1 MSDDGRRFS
10 PYWFKKTL
18 PNNEVIDRN
27 WLIYSKNSKAVFCF
41 PCCLFKSNTIKT
53 ASIACTN
60 EGFSDWK
67 NINRILDH
75 EKSADHRNHFLQ
87 WKSLENRLKNS
98 QCIDDKLQKAILV
111 EKDRWRHILR
121 IILDAI
127 LFCTKNNL
135 AFRGSSTTVGNTHS
149 GIFLNLIEL
158 LSKYDN
164 ILKQHLVNHNKGAI
178 SYISPKIQNEFICLL
193 GQTVRNKILSKIKKA
208 KYFSLL
214 FDCTPDVSHNEQMA
228 EVIRYVDIDNG
239 KITVEES
246 FIDFIN
252 TEEKTGDGLAMEI
265 LSKLKADE
273 LDVHNVRGQGYD
285 NGANMSGKY
294 HGVQAVILNKNNL
307 ATFIPCAA
315 HCLNLS
321 GVHAASANVKVQSFF
336 DVIQK
341 IYTFFVKSTTRW
353 KMLMETLK
361 ISLKG
366 HSDTRWASKAQA
378 VKAMNSQIKE
388 VFKVLQ
394 NISDS
399 ELNLETKSTAKN
411 LLQLINFDFLCLL
424 NIWNQILSSIDRVN
438 QALQNKSLS
447 LEKASNLLLG
457 LKNALQEIRD
467 TTMEDNF
474 TNATKVAEELQIST
488 TLKESRTKKRKRL
501 ELYET
506 DDDVINISAEQNFR
520 ITIIDSIDILLT
532 QMTWRYEKIMEISND
547 FEFLSGHSLTNMN
560 SHDLQKAAADLGLK
574 YNEDINTAEIVEE
587 IKDFKHAAL
596 SILPS
601 IESVTFLDLL
611 QMIHDYKLKESYPN
625 IEIAI
630 RIFLSMPVTTASCER
645 SFSKL
650 KLIKTYLR
658 STMAQER
665 LSSMAILSIETE
677 IASKLDYEE
686 VIDKFADTKA
696 RKISL

>member
-1 MSDDGRRFS
+1 MD
-10 PYWFKKTL
+10 
-18 PNNEVIDRN
+18 
-27 WLIYSKNSKAVFCF
+27 
-41 PCCLFKSNTIKT
+41 
-53 ASIACTN
+53 
-60 EGFSDWK
+60 
-67 NINRILDH
+67 
-75 EKSADHRNHFLQ
+75 
-87 WKSLENRLKNS
+87 
-98 QCIDDKLQKAILV
+98 
-111 EKDRWRHILR
+111 
-121 IILDAI
+121 
-127 LFCTKNNL
+127 
-135 AFRGSSTTVGNTHS
+135 
-149 GIFLNLIEL
+149 
-158 LSKYDN
+158 
-164 ILKQHLVNHNKGAI
+164 
-178 SYISPKIQNEFICLL
+178 
-193 GQTVRNKILSKIKKA
+193 
-208 KYFSLL
+208 
-214 FDCTPDVSHNEQMA
+214 
-228 EVIRYVDIDNG
+228 
-239 KITVEES
+239 
-246 FIDFIN
+246 
-252 TEEKTGDGLAMEI
+252 
-265 LSKLKADE
+265 
-273 LDVHNVRGQGYD
+273 
-285 NGANMSGKY
+285 
-294 HGVQAVILNKNNL
+294 
-307 ATFIPCAA
+307 
-315 HCLNLS
+315 
-321 GVHAASANVKVQSFF
+321 
-336 DVIQK
+336 
-341 IYTFFVKSTTRW
+341 
-353 KMLMETLK
+353 TLK
-361 ISLKG
+361 FSLKG

-411 LLQLINFDFLCLL
+411 LLKLFNFDFLYLL

-438 QALQNKSLS
+438 QALQNKNLS
-447 LEKASNLLLG
+447 LEKVSNLLLG
-457 LKNALQEIRD
+457 LKNGLQEIRD

-474 TNATKVAEELQIST
+474 TNATKMM
-488 TLKESRTKKRKRL
+488 
-501 ELYET
+501 
-506 DDDVINISAEQNFR
+506 NFR

-532 QMTWRYEKIMEISND
+532 QMTWQYEKIMEISND

-630 RIFLSMPVTTASCER
+630 RIFLSIPASCER

-658 STMAQER
+658 STMPEER

-686 VIDKFADTKA
+686 IIDKFADTKA

>member
-1 MSDDGRRFS
+1 MNNKKKRSGAENRSIKKKKANEDVQLSKQMKDWFSKGSVSDEKSVDLVSNLKEYQEDKEENSGDSNDSFHNKPILVGEEIETCVSSITIKSSEIIQDISSDIHEPTPSSSTSFESFFQLINCNDPPSWPPITDSVRVYLVTQELDQGKDADFSKSMSDDGRRFS

-41 PCCLFKSNTIKT
+41 PCCLFKSNTLKT

-60 EGFSDWK
+60 EGFLDWK

-98 QCIDDKLQKAILV
+98 QCIDDKLQMAILL

-135 AFRGSSTTVGNTHS
+135 AFRGSSTTVGNKHS
-149 GIFLNLIEL
+149 
-158 LSKYDN
+158 
-164 ILKQHLVNHNKGAI
+164 
-178 SYISPKIQNEFICLL
+178 
-193 GQTVRNKILSKIKKA
+193 A

-265 LSKLKADE
+265 LTKLKADE
-273 LDVHNVRGQGYD
+273 LDVQNVRGQGYD

-321 GVHAASANVKVQSFF
+321 GVHAASANVKVQFFF

-353 KMLMETLK
+353 KILMDTLK

-388 VFKVLQ
+388 VFK
-394 NISDS
+394 
-399 ELNLETKSTAKN
+399 
-411 LLQLINFDFLCLL
+411 
-424 NIWNQILSSIDRVN
+424 
-438 QALQNKSLS
+438 
-447 LEKASNLLLG
+447 
-457 LKNALQEIRD
+457 
-467 TTMEDNF
+467 
-474 TNATKVAEELQIST
+474 
-488 TLKESRTKKRKRL
+488 
-501 ELYET
+501 
-506 DDDVINISAEQNFR
+506 
-520 ITIIDSIDILLT
+520 
-532 QMTWRYEKIMEISND
+532 
-547 FEFLSGHSLTNMN
+547 
-560 SHDLQKAAADLGLK
+560 
-574 YNEDINTAEIVEE
+574 
-587 IKDFKHAAL
+587 
-596 SILPS
+596 
-601 IESVTFLDLL
+601 
-611 QMIHDYKLKESYPN
+611 
-625 IEIAI
+625 
-630 RIFLSMPVTTASCER
+630 
-645 SFSKL
+645 
-650 KLIKTYLR
+650 
-658 STMAQER
+658 
-665 LSSMAILSIETE
+665 
-677 IASKLDYEE
+677 
-686 VIDKFADTKA
+686 
-696 RKISL
+696 

>member
-1 MSDDGRRFS
+1 VSDDGRRFS

-41 PCCLFKSNTIKT
+41 PCCLFKSNTLKT
-53 ASIACTN
+53 ASIACIN

-98 QCIDDKLQKAILV
+98 QCIDDELQKAILL

-135 AFRGSSTTVGNTHS
+135 AFRGSSTTVGNKHS

-164 ILKQHLVNHNKGAI
+164 ILKLHLENHNKGAI
-178 SYISPKIQNEFICLL
+178 SYLSPKIQNEFICLL

-228 EVIRYVDIDNG
+228 EVIRYVNIDNG

-265 LSKLKADE
+265 LSKLKSDE
-273 LDVHNVRGQGYD
+273 LDVQNVRGQGYD

-307 ATFIPCAA
+307 ATYIPCAA
-315 HCLNLS
+315 HCLNLC
-321 GVHAASANVKVQSFF
+321 GVHAASANVKVQFFF

-353 KMLMETLK
+353 KILMDTLK

-378 VKAMNSQIKE
+378 VKAMNFQIKE
-388 VFKVLQ
+388 VYKVLQ

-411 LLQLINFDFLCLL
+411 LLKLINFDFLCLL

-447 LEKASNLLLG
+447 LEKASNMLLG
-457 LKNALQEIRD
+457 LKNNLQEIRD

-488 TLKESRTKKRKRL
+488 TLKETRTKKIKRL
-501 ELYET
+501 ELDEA

-547 FEFLSGHSLTNMN
+547 FEFLSSHSLTNMN

-645 SFSKL
+645 SFSKP

-658 STMAQER
+658 STMNQER
-665 LSSMAILSIETE
+665 LSSMTIL
-677 IASKLDYEE
+677 
-686 VIDKFADTKA
+686 
-696 RKISL
+696 